1 MSFLKN
7 LFNRAPD
14 VPLPTLAALAEE
26 RGFGLDLPGLE
37 ALIPDFEHQGP
48 EGRVAWADAVKLCVE
63 KDFGLPEPWEEA
75 AERLLPELV
84 PLWMAHRDGRKFWPV
99 AEGLAKRVRGGDQPI
114 PEAWATIWGVDIEE
128 ILERSL
134 DHLRE
139 ASKAPFERLP
149 SGIYRSP
156 FQDGADAAR
165 LLLPELWETSFPG
178 QNIFLA
184 VPSRSDFYIAPQV
197 LLTKLTEA
205 VDKSLAATPA
215 EARILVTLYQRVEG
229 KLVPANLQDPHPI
242 AQPQRQLRQM
252 DFVMALE
259 AQQET
264 LAAMGG
270 RPAPIGILPHPK
282 TGRTFTVATW
292 KGDMPCFLPEAD
304 LVAFQ
309 SAQGAPLGIYW
320 RQTFP
325 RVAGLK
331 GQDVEVWGPRRQRF
345 EAFPTTEQF
354 ALLEAFA
361 DAEGMAALMRGED
374 PAKGGKPAPR
384 PQAPALPAPGEAPV
398 SSPLPANLRDARL
411 GSQGD

>member
-1 MSFLKN
+1 MSFLKK

-14 VPLPTLAALAEE
+14 APLPTLAALAEE
-26 RGFGLDLPGLE
+26 RGFGLNLPGLE

-63 KDFGLPEPWEEA
+63 KDFGLPEPWEDA
-75 AERLLPELV
+75 AEGLLPELV

-99 AEGLAKRVRGGDQPI
+99 AEGLAKRVRVGELAL
-114 PEAWATIWGVDIEE
+114 PEAWATLWGVDIDE

-134 DHLRE
+134 DRLRE
-139 ASKAPFERLP
+139 ISKAPFERLP

-156 FQDGADAAR
+156 FQDGSDAAR
-165 LLLPELWETSFPG
+165 LLLPELWESSFPG

-184 VPSRSDFYIAPQV
+184 VPARNDFFIAPQV

-264 LAAMGG
+264 LAALGG

-282 TGRTFTVATW
+282 TGRPVPVAHR
-292 KGDMPCFLPEAD
+292 KGDRPRVLPEPD
-304 LVAFQ
+304 LGAVQA
-309 SAQGAPLGIYW
+309 AQRAPLGIYW

-325 RVAGLK
+325 RVPGLK
-331 GQDVEVWGPRRQRF
+331 GQDVDVWGPRRQRF
-345 EAFPTTEQF
+345 DAFPTAEQF
-354 ALLEAFA
+354 GLLEAFA
-361 DAEGMAALMRGED
+361 DAEAMAAIMRGED
-374 PAKGGKPAPR
+374 PNKAPRSPR
-384 PQAPALPAPGEAPV
+384 PQAPAMPAPGEAPI
-398 SSPLPANLRDARL
+398 SSPLPASLRDARL

>member
-1 MSFLKN
+1 MSFLTK

-14 VPLPTLAALAEE
+14 APLPTLADLAAE
-26 RGFGLDLPGLE
+26 RGFALDLPGLD
-37 ALIPDFEHQGP
+37 ALVPDFEHQGP
-48 EGRVAWADAVKLCVE
+48 EGRVAWADAVQTCVE
-63 KDFGLPEPWEEA
+63 KGFGLPEPWEEA
-75 AERLLPELV
+75 TERLLPELV
-84 PLWMAHRDGRKFWPV
+84 PLWKAHRDGRKFWPV
-99 AEGLAKRVRGGDQPI
+99 AEGLAKRVQVGDTAL
-114 PEAWATIWGVDIEE
+114 PEAWATIWGVDIDE

-134 DHLRE
+134 DRLRE

-165 LLLPELWETSFPG
+165 LLLPELWEGSFPG
-178 QNIFLA
+178 QNLFLA
-184 VPSRSDFYIAPQV
+184 VPSRSDFFIAPQV
-197 LLTKLTEA
+197 LLPRLAEA
-205 VDKSLAATPA
+205 VDKSLAATPP
-215 EARILVTLYQRVEG
+215 ESRILVTLYQRVER

-259 AQQET
+259 AQAAF
-264 LAAMGG
+264 LAGQGA

-292 KGDMPCFLPEAD
+292 KGDMPCFLPESD

-309 SAQGAPLGIYW
+309 SPQGAPLGIFW

-325 RVAGLK
+325 RIAGLK
-331 GQDVEVWGPRRQRF
+331 GTEVDVWGPRRQRYD
-345 EAFPTTEQF
+345 AFPTPEQLG
-354 ALLEAFA
+354 LLEAFA
-361 DAEGMAALMRGED
+361 DAEAMAALMRGED
-374 PAKGGKPAPR
+374 PAKAQPAPR
-384 PQAPALPAPGEAPV
+384 PRAPALPAPGEAPV
-398 SSPLPANLRDARL
+398 SSPLPASLRDAGL